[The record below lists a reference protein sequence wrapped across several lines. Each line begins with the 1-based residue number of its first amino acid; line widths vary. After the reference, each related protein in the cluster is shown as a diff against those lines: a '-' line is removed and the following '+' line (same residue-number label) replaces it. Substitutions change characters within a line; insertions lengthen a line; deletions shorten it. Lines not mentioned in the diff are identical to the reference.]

1 MKDKL
6 LTTDT
11 DTEKE
16 DNIYFRK
23 IKLCLKESLKWTNS
37 PKENCINPTDLL
49 SASKDFW
56 TPISTPK
63 ELITMK
69 EEFIM
74 DSLILSLS
82 GESREDN
89 LATLKSNKSKEL
101 GKETPLLKPSIISTF
116 KIKIPDTKENG
127 KISTDMETDNSSI
140 TLETT
145 MKDKLKII

>member
-6 LTTDT
+6 LTIDT

-16 DNIYFRK
+16 DNFYSKK
-23 IKLCLKESLKWTNS
+23 IKLCSKESSKWTNS

-56 TPISTPK
+56 TLISTPK
-63 ELITMK
+63 ELTTMK
-69 EEFIM
+69 EEFIL
-74 DSLILSLS
+74 DSLTLSLS

-89 LATLKSNKSKEL
+89 SVTPKTNKSKEL
-101 GKETPLLKPSIISTF
+101 GKETPLSMPSIISTL

-127 KISTDMETDNSSI
+127 KISTDMEMDNSSI

-145 MKDKLKII
+145 IKDKLKII